1 MEETKKK
8 KELYSKIFWKIFVAL
23 FFAFGALYLSEKT
36 GYYEFQEHK
45 QVNLTNEK
53 IKEFESDIK
62 SGKDI
67 NIKDYI
73 DEKEVSFENGF
84 SSTGIFL
91 SETISHW
98 LENGLNS
105 TFDFLNSVF
114 G

>member
-1 MEETKKK
+1 MEEIDKKK
-8 KELYSKIFWKIFVAL
+8 KLYSKIFWKIFIAL
-23 FFAFGALYLSEKT
+23 FFGFSALHLSVAT

-62 SGKDI
+62 NGKNI

-73 DEKEVSFENGF
+73 NEKEVSFENNF
-84 SSTGIFL
+84 SNAGIFL
-91 SETISHW
+91 SETISNW
-98 LENGLNS
+98 VQSGLNN
-105 TFDFLNSVF
+105 TFEFLNSVF

>member
-1 MEETKKK
+1 MEEIDKKK
-8 KELYSKIFWKIFVAL
+8 KLYSKIFWKIFIAL

-36 GYYEFQEHK
+36 GYYEFEEHK

-53 IKEFESDIK
+53 IKEFEEDIK

-73 DEKEVSFENGF
+73 DEKEVSFENSF
-84 SSTGIFL
+84 SNTGIFL
-91 SETISHW
+91 SETISNW

-105 TFDFLNSVF
+105 TFGFLNSVF